1 MKSRKILLLC
11 LAVMLVLACNLPAA
25 GAPGA
30 STETVT
36 ATLAPVQPVSTETPT
51 ATVVAAPAGVNASPT
66 SDSLNCRNGPGTNWP
81 SVGVLNLGQFTQ
93 VVGKTPDGT
102 WLYVAH
108 PTSPGNFCWISAAFA
123 TVTGDLNSIQIV
135 ALPPTPTKAPGSG
148 KPNVTLIEISLKPDE
163 YHVGG
168 CIGPIQPMKIS
179 AKIGLDG
186 PATIKWYFKDE
197 QSGKL
202 STHELEFKKAD
213 IQDVSDS
220 FTPPVHDGKF
230 KVSLIIDGYDLK
242 GIKNHDT
249 YEISC

>member
-1 MKSRKILLLC
+1 MKNRNILLLC
-11 LAVMLVLACNLPAA
+11 LAVMLALACNLPAA

-36 ATLAPVQPVSTETPT
+36 ATAPIFPVSSETPT
-51 ATVVAAPAGVNASPT
+51 ATVAVPAGVNASPS
-66 SDSLNCRNGPGTNWP
+66 SDGLNCRNGPGTNWP
-81 SVGVLNLGQFTQ
+81 SVAVLNQGQSTQ

-123 TVTGDLNSIQIV
+123 TVTGDLNSIQVV
-135 ALPPTPTKAPGSG
+135 ALPPTLTPAPGSG
-148 KPNVTLIEISLKPDE
+148 KPNVTLIDISLHPDE

-168 CIGPIQPMKIS
+168 CIGPIQEINIS

-186 PATIKWYFKDE
+186 PAKIKWYFKDE

-202 STHELEFKKAD
+202 STHDLTFKKSD
-213 IQDVSDS
+213 IQDISDS
-220 FTPPVHDGKF
+220 FTPPLHEGKF
-230 KVSLIIDGYDLK
+230 KVTLFIEGYDLK
-242 GIKNHDT
+242 GFKNHVT